1 MMRKVLRIEL
11 LSVQRRA
18 VFKLLSYKVRLAF
31 ASRWLKIW
39 RENFK
44 PITSAAI
51 TFDSHLKTSLQR
63 RLLEFQQPSQIS
75 KSDSPLCSSDFQR
88 SKKATEIQAAAEII
102 TCIEAIS
109 WAGHKPGTIA
119 AIPKK
124 QKSYTVT
131 TVNLCSCFAG
141 YDIEMFNC
149 TQCVPL
155 NLKKIVGKFNRTIL
169 IMKNC

>member
-1 MMRKVLRIEL
+1 M
-11 LSVQRRA
+11 
-18 VFKLLSYKVRLAF
+18 RLAF

-39 RENFK
+39 PENFK

-51 TFDSHLKTSLQR
+51 AFDSHLKTSLKQK
-63 RLLEFQQPSQIS
+63 LLEFQPSLQLP
-75 KSDSPLCSSDFQR
+75 KSDLPFCSSDFLR
-88 SKKATEIQAAAEII
+88 SKKATEIQAAVEII

-131 TVNLCSCFAG
+131 TVISCSCFAG

-155 NLKKIVGKFNRTIL
+155 NLKKIVGKFNQTIL